1 MNKVSQ
7 LSIMLFTQSNSNNMG
22 WIKSK
27 VTLPSLHKVY
37 TQTFPRWL
45 VSGLRKPRDIRVS
58 QPNSPGNSPNVSS
71 TIRLWNLSSLIRY
84 WVQADYFNSAFPFK
98 TFCIVSQWN
107 SSGSDPLEMII
118 PLHWILLKKSIAP
131 SESVKALALS
141 GILVEFVPVDRK
153 TKQNHPGNVV

>member
-1 MNKVSQ
+1 MLRIYEILHRYWSNTYYVGLISTVVSMNKVLQ
-7 LSIMLFTQSNSNNMG
+7 LSIMPFNQSSLKNMG

-71 TIRLWNLSSLIRY
+71 TIRLWNLSSLICY
-84 WVQADYFNSAFPFK
+84 WVQADYFNPAFSFQNLLYCLPVKFIRIRP
-98 TFCIVSQWN
+98 TWN
-107 SSGSDPLEMII
+107 DRPLT
-118 PLHWILLKKSIAP
+118 LNFA
-131 SESVKALALS
+131 
-141 GILVEFVPVDRK
+141 
-153 TKQNHPGNVV
+153 